1 MGKAKLLH
9 AAPRGLHIH
18 GARRVPSLKGLGFMG
33 FWGFMGSMGILGL
46 MGLWSLWDLWG
57 FWCLLAGLGFSMQEH
72 GVWFYGGRRAD
83 SGFRILRFQEFAGL
97 GLQAK

>member
-1 MGKAKLLH
+1 
-9 AAPRGLHIH
+9 
-18 GARRVPSLKGLGFMG
+18 MG
-33 FWGFMGSMGILGL
+33 FMGILGL
-46 MGLWSLWDLWG
+46 MGFVGFAGLRSLWSLWDLWG
-57 FWCLLAGLGFSMQEH
+57 FWCLQGGSEFSMQER